1 MEERRRYDRE
11 RKAQSRQNALL
22 NSSRQKLVGLRIK
35 GRNRKS
41 YNIEQST
48 PLDFST
54 PRVHKHREKL
64 KVKTDFKYAS
74 SKCSKISKVKS
85 VVSNAIDILSPKSK
99 LQILDSSLTPNT
111 KVILQPMLSSGR
123 VAMELF

>member
-35 GRNRKS
+35 GRNCKS
-41 YNIEQST
+41 SNIEQST

-54 PRVHKHREKL
+54 PRVYKHREKL
-64 KVKTDFKYAS
+64 KVKIDFKYAS